1 MADTDTIRCTIFKGK
16 REPELYVYVP
26 WQAGKANIPSDLQK
40 HMGELREVMTIMIG
54 PDKKLARARV
64 ENVLKD
70 INEKGY
76 YLQLPPEIGGQVL
89 FDGD

>member
-1 MADTDTIRCTIFKGK
+1 MADTDAIRCTIFKGK

-26 WQAGKANIPSDLQK
+26 WKAGAANIPEDLK
-40 HMGELREVMTIMIG
+40 NRMGELSEVMTIMIG
-54 PDKKLARARV
+54 PDKKLARARA
-64 ENVLKD
+64 ENVLND
-70 INEKGY
+70 IQEKGY

>member
-1 MADTDTIRCTIFKGK
+1 MADTEAIRCTIFKGK

-26 WQAGKANIPSDLQK
+26 WKAGEVNIPEDLRTR
-40 HMGELREVMTIMIG
+40 MGALTEVMTIMIAPG
-54 PDKKLARARV
+54 KKLARARA
-64 ENVLKD
+64 ESVLMD
-70 INEKGY
+70 IREKGY